1 MNTVSNRL
9 LDEFAEGCRQVAAHG
24 LVRCSSG
31 NLSWRIGADRMLI
44 KSSRSWLG
52 EMARDAI
59 AVCRIS
65 DGKPLTDSTLGGS
78 VYGGITPSVEI
89 GLHAAILRRRREMNV
104 VLHFQ
109 APYATALACSRRKTI
124 NYDVIPE
131 APYYLGPIAAVPY
144 LPPGSKALAEAVALV
159 MQTHDLVQL
168 RNHGQVT
175 VGRHFRQAIQNA
187 VFFEM
192 ACEILCHAGKE
203 ARAMPA
209 KAAQS
214 LRAAHTV

>member
-1 MNTVSNRL
+1 MKAISKHL

-31 NLSWRIGADRMLI
+31 NLSWRLGADRMLI

-52 EMARDAI
+52 EMTRNAV

-65 DGKPLTDSTLGGS
+65 DGKSLSA
-78 VYGGITPSVEI
+78 ITPSVEI
-89 GLHAAILRRRREMNV
+89 GLHAAILRRRRDINI

-109 APYATALACSRRKTI
+109 TPFATALACSRRKII
-124 NYDVIPE
+124 NYNVTPE
-131 APYYLGPIAAVPY
+131 IPYYLGPIAEVPY
-144 LPPGSKALAEAVALV
+144 FPPGSKALAEAVASA
-159 MQTHDLVQL
+159 MQTHDFVQL

-203 ARAMPA
+203 AHAMPA

>member
-1 MNTVSNRL
+1 MNSVSNRL
-9 LDEFAEGCRQVAAHG
+9 LDEFAAGCHQVAAHR

-31 NLSWRIGADRMLI
+31 NMSWRIGADRMLI

-52 EMARDAI
+52 EMTRDTI

-65 DGKPLTDSTLGGS
+65 DGKPLTA
-78 VYGGITPSVEI
+78 ITPSVEI
-89 GLHAAILRRRREMNV
+89 GFHAGILRRRHEVNV

-109 APYATALACSRRKTI
+109 TPYATALACSRCKAI

-131 APYYLGPIAAVPY
+131 IPFYLGPIAEIPY
-144 LPPGSKALAEAVALV
+144 LPPGSQALAKAVTKA

-187 VFFEM
+187 AFFEL

-203 ARAMPA
+203 GHAMSA
-209 KAAQS
+209 KAAKN
-214 LRAAHTV
+214 LCAAHKA

>member
-1 MNTVSNRL
+1 MKAISNRL
-9 LDEFAEGCRQVAAHG
+9 LDEFAKGCRQVAAHG

-44 KSSRSWLG
+44 KSSRAWLG
-52 EMARDAI
+52 EMTRDAI

-65 DGKPLTDSTLGGS
+65 DGKPQTD
-78 VYGGITPSVEI
+78 IAPSVEI
-89 GLHAAILRRRREMNV
+89 GFHAGILRRRREMNV

-109 APYATALACSRRKTI
+109 TPYATALACSRQKSI

-131 APYYLGPIAAVPY
+131 IPFYLGPIAAVPY
-144 LPPGSKALAEAVALV
+144 LPPGSKALSEAVALA

-187 VFFEM
+187 VFFEL
-192 ACEILCHAGKE
+192 ACKILCHAGKE
-203 ARAMPA
+203 ARAMSA
-209 KAAQS
+209 KAAQN

>member
-1 MNTVSNRL
+1 MNIVSNRL

-31 NLSWRIGADRMLI
+31 NLSWRIGTDCMLI
-44 KSSRSWLG
+44 KSSRSWIG
-52 EMARDAI
+52 EMTRDAI

-65 DGKPLTDSTLGGS
+65 DGKPLTA
-78 VYGGITPSVEI
+78 ITPSVEI
-89 GLHAAILRRRREMNV
+89 GFHAGILRRRREMNI

-109 APYATALACSRRKTI
+109 TPFATALACSRQKTI
-124 NYDVIPE
+124 NYNVIPE
-131 APYYLGPIAAVPY
+131 IPFYLGTIATIPY
-144 LPPGSKALAEAVALV
+144 LPPGSQALAKAVALA
-159 MQTHDLVQL
+159 MRTHDLVQL

-175 VGRHFRQAIQNA
+175 VGKNFRQVIQNA

-203 ARAMPA
+203 ARAMPN
-209 KAAQS
+209 KAART
-214 LRAAHTV
+214 LHDAHKA

>member
-1 MNTVSNRL
+1 MNIVSNRL
-9 LDEFAEGCRQVAAHG
+9 LKEFMEGCRQVAAHG

-31 NLSWRIGADRMLI
+31 NMSWRIGADRMLI

-52 EMARDAI
+52 EMTRDTI

-65 DGKPLTDSTLGGS
+65 DGKPLTA
-78 VYGGITPSVEI
+78 ITPSVEI
-89 GLHAAILRRRREMNV
+89 GLHAGILRRRREMNV

-109 APYATALACSRRKTI
+109 TPFATALACSRQKAI

-131 APYYLGPIAAVPY
+131 LPYYLGPIAEVPY
-144 LPPGSKALAEAVALV
+144 LPPGSKALAEVVTLA

-187 VFFEM
+187 AFFEL
-192 ACEILCHAGKE
+192 ACEILCHIGKK
-203 ARAMPA
+203 ARAMSA

-214 LRAAHTV
+214 LRAARTV

>member
-1 MNTVSNRL
+1 MKVISKQLR
-9 LDEFAEGCRQVAAHG
+9 DEFAAGCRQVAAQG

-52 EMARDAI
+52 EMTRDAI

-65 DGKPLTDSTLGGS
+65 DGKPLTA
-78 VYGGITPSVEI
+78 ITPSVEI
-89 GLHAAILRRRREMNV
+89 GLHAGILRRRREMNV

-109 APYATALACSRRKTI
+109 TPFATTLACSRRKAI
-124 NYDVIPE
+124 NYAVIPE
-131 APYYLGPIAAVPY
+131 LPFYLGPIAEVLF
-144 LPPGSKALAEAVALV
+144 LPPGSRALAEAVALA

-175 VGRHFRQAIQNA
+175 VGKDFRQAIQNG
-187 VFFEM
+187 VFFEL
-192 ACEILCHAGKE
+192 ACEILCHAGKA
-203 ARAMPA
+203 ARAMST

-214 LRAAHTV
+214 LYAAHQV

>member
-1 MNTVSNRL
+1 MKAISNQL
-9 LDEFAEGCRQVAAHG
+9 LDKFAEGCRQVAAHG

-44 KSSRSWLG
+44 KSSRAWLG
-52 EMARDAI
+52 EMTRAAI

-65 DGKPLTDSTLGGS
+65 DGKPLTD
-78 VYGGITPSVEI
+78 ITPSVEI
-89 GLHAAILRRRREMNV
+89 GFHAGILRRRPEMNV

-109 APYATALACSRRKTI
+109 TPFATALACSRRQAI

-131 APYYLGPIAAVPY
+131 LPYYLGPIAAVPY
-144 LPPGSKALAEAVALV
+144 LPPGSKVLAEAVASA

-175 VGRHFRQAIQNA
+175 VGKDFRQAIQNA
-187 VFFEM
+187 TYFEL

-203 ARAMPA
+203 ARAMSA
-209 KAAQS
+209 RAAQS

>member
-1 MNTVSNRL
+1 MKTISNQV

-52 EMARDAI
+52 EMTRDAM

-65 DGKPLTDSTLGGS
+65 DGKPLS
-78 VYGGITPSVEI
+78 GIIPSVEI
-89 GLHAAILRRRREMNV
+89 GLHAAILRRRGEMNV

-109 APYATALACSRRKTI
+109 TPYATALGCSRRKAI

-131 APYYLGPIAAVPY
+131 LPYYLGPIAEVPY
-144 LPPGSKALAEAVALV
+144 LPPGSQALAEAVALA
-159 MQTHDLVQL
+159 MQAHDLVQL

-187 VFFEM
+187 VFFEL
-192 ACEILCHAGKE
+192 ACQILCHAGKE
-203 ARAMPA
+203 GRAMSA
-209 KAAQS
+209 KAAQN
-214 LRAAHTV
+214 LHAAHTA

>member
-1 MNTVSNRL
+1 MKAISNRL
-9 LDEFAEGCRQVAAHG
+9 LDEFAGMCRQVAAHG

-52 EMARDAI
+52 EMARDAV

-65 DGKPLTDSTLGGS
+65 DGKPLTD
-78 VYGGITPSVEI
+78 IKPSVEI

-109 APYATALACSRRKTI
+109 TPYATAMACSRRKAI

-131 APYYLGPIAAVPY
+131 IPFYLGPIAEAPC
-144 LPPGSKALAEAVALV
+144 LPPGSQALAEAVALAA
-159 MQTHDLVQL
+159 QAHDLVQL

-175 VGRHFRQAIQNA
+175 VGKNFRQAIQNA
-187 VFFEM
+187 AFFEL

-203 ARAMPA
+203 GRAMPA
-209 KAAQS
+209 KAAQN
-214 LRAAHTV
+214 LRAARN